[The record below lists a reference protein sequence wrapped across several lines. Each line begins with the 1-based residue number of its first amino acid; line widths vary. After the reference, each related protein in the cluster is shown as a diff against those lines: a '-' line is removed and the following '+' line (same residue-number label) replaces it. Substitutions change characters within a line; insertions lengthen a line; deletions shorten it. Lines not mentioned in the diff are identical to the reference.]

1 MLSTAVCEEERCIL
15 HSIGF
20 MCEIG
25 SWGKSHLLK
34 GTDQKGK
41 VKGNLSTLK
50 IQVPD
55 SQKR

>member
-50 IQVPD
+50 I
-55 SQKR
+55 